1 MKDEKQRTNSIGN
14 TSPKDSSAKLIFDN
28 HILCAQFLRDYVDVE
43 LLKDVQPEDIED
55 ISERFLWLWQ
65 ESRESDSVKKIH
77 LKGKEGADTLFVIT
91 LIEHQSRVDHDMILP
106 IVFYDGPGMWTAAV
120 NFQER
125 VYLNET
131 LGEYIPSFRYLVVPL
146 SRYSNEEL
154 IGKKDELSLVMLVDK
169 LQSAADFRTLK
180 ELPEG
185 YLEEISRESPESVL
199 KLIGKILAVLL
210 VRLNVPREE
219 KKQEWR

>member
-1 MKDEKQRTNSIGN
+1 MKDEKQKTNSIGN

-77 LKGKEGADTLFVIT
+77 LKGKEGADALFVIT
-91 LIEHQSRVDHDMILP
+91 LIEHQSRVDHDMIPP

-185 YLEEISRESPESVL
+185 YLEEIARESPESVL

>member
-1 MKDEKQRTNSIGN
+1 MKDEKQKTNSIGN

-91 LIEHQSRVDHDMILP
+91 LIEHQSRVDHDM
-106 IVFYDGPGMWTAAV
+106 
-120 NFQER
+120 
-125 VYLNET
+125 
-131 LGEYIPSFRYLVVPL
+131 SFRVL
-146 SRYSNEEL
+146 RYIVQVLTDYEKHFVIWWSHCPV
-154 IGKKDELSLVMLVDK
+154 IVMR
-169 LQSAADFRTLK
+169 S
-180 ELPEG
+180 
-185 YLEEISRESPESVL
+185 
-199 KLIGKILAVLL
+199 
-210 VRLNVPREE
+210 
-219 KKQEWR
+219 